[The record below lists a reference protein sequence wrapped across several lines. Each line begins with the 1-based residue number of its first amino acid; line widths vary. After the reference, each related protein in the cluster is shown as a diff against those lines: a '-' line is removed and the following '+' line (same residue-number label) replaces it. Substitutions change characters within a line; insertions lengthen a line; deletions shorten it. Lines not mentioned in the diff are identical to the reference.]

1 MQLTDY
7 IPTINTL
14 RNVIDIA
21 LVFIIVYV
29 VLKLLRGTR
38 AVPTVVGMV
47 ILALLYWL
55 AVAQELSTLEFV
67 LRYAVGF
74 IGIAIIVL
82 FQSEIRQALI
92 YFANR
97 LRFPILKR
105 QRGQFGGSVY
115 DEIVLAV
122 TTLASEK
129 TGALI
134 VIERNIGLRNFIDAG
149 VQLDARL
156 SYDLL
161 VTIFNPSTPLHDGAV
176 VIQNERLAAASV
188 FLPLTK
194 NPEISRELGTRHRA
208 AIGITEGSDAISL
221 VVSEETGLITYVE
234 AGEVRRNIET
244 TQLRKLLLD
253 AMEIPLIEPPRNA
266 QSDEGGGDRELRIEN
281 GELRMENCKAKISP
295 PASPS
300 NLDSSL
306 MSSEGKH
313 RIAQLAMLHDVPS
326 QLDPVLL
333 ILNSQ
338 FSILN

>member
-1 MQLTDY
+1 MDWSTY
-7 IPTINTL
+7 MPTFTSL
-14 RNVIDIA
+14 RNVIDVA

-38 AVPTVVGMV
+38 AVPTVVGLV
-47 ILALLYWL
+47 ILALVYWI
-55 AVAQELSTLEFV
+55 AVQQELSTLEFV

-74 IGIAIIVL
+74 IGIAISVL

-97 LRFPILKR
+97 FRFPILKR

-149 VQLDARL
+149 VQLDARI

-176 VIQNERLAAASV
+176 VIQNEKIAAASV

-194 NPEISRELGTRHRA
+194 NPEVSRELGTRHRA

-221 VVSEETGLITYVE
+221 VVSEETGLVTYVD
-234 AGEVRRNIET
+234 AGVVHRNLDT
-244 TQLRKLLLD
+244 AQLRKLLLD
-253 AMEIPLIEPPRNA
+253 ALEIPLVETR
-266 QSDEGGGDRELRIEN
+266 RET
-281 GELRMENCKAKISP
+281 AKPMKEAETDLTVS
-295 PASPS
+295 
-300 NLDSSL
+300 
-306 MSSEGKH
+306 
-313 RIAQLAMLHDVPS
+313 
-326 QLDPVLL
+326 
-333 ILNSQ
+333 
-338 FSILN
+338 

>member
-1 MQLTDY
+1 MRWTDL
-7 IPTINTL
+7 IPTISTL
-14 RNVIDIA
+14 RNVLDIA

-29 VLKLLRGTR
+29 VLKLFRGTR
-38 AVPTVVGMV
+38 AVPTVVGMI
-47 ILALLYWL
+47 ILLLLYRL
-55 AVAQELSTLEFV
+55 AATQELATLESV
-67 LRYAVGF
+67 LNYAVGF
-74 IGIAIIVL
+74 TPIAIIVL
-82 FQSEIRQALI
+82 FQSEIRQALM
-92 YFANR
+92 YFASR
-97 LRFPILKR
+97 VRFPILKR

-234 AGEVRRNIET
+234 AGVVHRNLDT

-253 AMEIPLIEPPRNA
+253 ALEIPLIEQRRDA
-266 QSDEGGGDRELRIEN
+266 SKVIKEIETD
-281 GELRMENCKAKISP
+281 ITVS
-295 PASPS
+295 
-300 NLDSSL
+300 
-306 MSSEGKH
+306 
-313 RIAQLAMLHDVPS
+313 
-326 QLDPVLL
+326 
-333 ILNSQ
+333 
-338 FSILN
+338 

>member
-1 MQLTDY
+1 MDWLRLVAQKHSQKMQFSDL

-14 RNVIDIA
+14 RNVLDIT

-47 ILALLYWL
+47 ILALLYWF
-55 AVAQELSTLEFV
+55 AVSQELSTLEFV

-92 YFANR
+92 FFASR
-97 LRFPILKR
+97 LRFPIMKR

-161 VTIFNPSTPLHDGAV
+161 VTIFNPATPLHDGAV
-176 VIQNERLAAASV
+176 IIKDERLAAASV

-234 AGEVRRNIET
+234 AGVVRRNIDT
-244 TQLRKLLLD
+244 NQLRKLLLD
-253 AMEIPLIEPPRNA
+253 ALEIPLIESR
-266 QSDEGGGDRELRIEN
+266 
-281 GELRMENCKAKISP
+281 KK
-295 PASPS
+295 
-300 NLDSSL
+300 
-306 MSSEGKH
+306 
-313 RIAQLAMLHDVPS
+313 LATEHTESTEIV
-326 QLDPVLL
+326 
-333 ILNSQ
+333 
-338 FSILN
+338 

>member
-1 MQLTDY
+1 MNFSEY
-7 IPTINTL
+7 ISIATL
-14 RNVIDIA
+14 RDVIDF
-21 LVFIIVYV
+21 LFVFIIVYV

-38 AVPTVVGMV
+38 AVPTVIGLVLLGV
-47 ILALLYWL
+47 LYW
-55 AVAQELSTLEFV
+55 VASTQELPTLEFV
-67 LRYAVGF
+67 LRYAVVYVGF
-74 IGIAIIVL
+74 AIIVL
-82 FQSEIRQALI
+82 FQSEIRQALM

-105 QRGQFGGSVY
+105 QRGQFGGSVF

-194 NPEISRELGTRHRA
+194 NPEVSRDLGTRHRA
-208 AIGITEGSDAISL
+208 AIGITEGTDAISI
-221 VVSEETGLITYVE
+221 VVSEETGLITFVQGNNIIRNTDT
-234 AGEVRRNIET
+234 ATLRR
-244 TQLRKLLLD
+244 LLLE
-253 AMEIPLIEPPRNA
+253 AMEIPLVEA
-266 QSDEGGGDRELRIEN
+266 KRES
-281 GELRMENCKAKISP
+281 AKSMKETETEITI
-295 PASPS
+295 
-300 NLDSSL
+300 
-306 MSSEGKH
+306 G
-313 RIAQLAMLHDVPS
+313 
-326 QLDPVLL
+326 
-333 ILNSQ
+333 
-338 FSILN
+338 

>member
-1 MQLTDY
+1 MQFLDY
-7 IPTINTL
+7 MPTISTL
-14 RNVIDIA
+14 RNVLDIT

-29 VLKLLRGTR
+29 VLRLLRGTR

-47 ILALLYWL
+47 ILALLYWFAL
-55 AVAQELSTLEFV
+55 AQDLSTLEFV
-67 LRYAVGF
+67 LRYAVVY

-97 LRFPILKR
+97 FRFPILKR
-105 QRGQFGGSVY
+105 QRSQFGGSVY

-149 VQLDARL
+149 VQMDARL

-161 VTIFNPSTPLHDGAV
+161 VTVFNPSTPLHDGAV
-176 VIQNERLAAASV
+176 IIQNERLAAASV

-194 NPEISRELGTRHRA
+194 NPEVSRELGTRHRA
-208 AIGITEGSDAISL
+208 AIGITEGSDAISI

-234 AGEVRRNIET
+234 AGSVRRNLDPT
-244 TQLRKLLLD
+244 ALRKALLE
-253 AMEIPLIEPPRNA
+253 AMDIPLVETR
-266 QSDEGGGDRELRIEN
+266 RET
-281 GELRMENCKAKISP
+281 AKTLKEVETDITVS
-295 PASPS
+295 
-300 NLDSSL
+300 
-306 MSSEGKH
+306 
-313 RIAQLAMLHDVPS
+313 
-326 QLDPVLL
+326 
-333 ILNSQ
+333 
-338 FSILN
+338 

>member
-1 MQLTDY
+1 MQFTQYLT
-7 IPTINTL
+7 ISTL

-21 LVFIIVYV
+21 LVFVIVYV

-38 AVPTVVGMV
+38 AVPTVVGL
-47 ILALLYWL
+47 ILLGMLYWL
-55 AVAQELSTLEFV
+55 SIEQDFATLEFV
-67 LRYAVGF
+67 LRYAVVYVGF
-74 IGIAIIVL
+74 AIIVL

-97 LRFPILKR
+97 LRFPIMRK

-134 VIERNIGLRNFIDAG
+134 VVERKVGLRNFVDAG
-149 VQLDARL
+149 VQLDARI

-161 VTIFNPSTPLHDGAV
+161 VSIFHRETPLHDGAV
-176 VIQNERLAAASV
+176 VIQNERIAAASV

-194 NPEISRELGTRHRA
+194 NPSISRELGTRHRA

-234 AGEVRRNIET
+234 AGEIRRNLDT
-244 TQLRKLLLD
+244 TQLRKLLLN
-253 AMEIPLIEPPRNA
+253 AMEIPLVQTPRE
-266 QSDEGGGDRELRIEN
+266 QTKMMKE
-281 GELRMENCKAKISP
+281 
-295 PASPS
+295 
-300 NLDSSL
+300 
-306 MSSEGKH
+306 SETEITIG
-313 RIAQLAMLHDVPS
+313 
-326 QLDPVLL
+326 
-333 ILNSQ
+333 
-338 FSILN
+338 